1 MTGSGPEGAG
11 GANMINTTIN
21 RIRRNHG
28 LEHATIHVLS
38 EGHKRFS
45 AQGNSDHR
53 GFHLNI
59 YGDVS
64 EEEVTAAVA
73 EAHRRLRAGERH
85 LAVHPNCGTVLV
97 TTAMLA
103 TVAAQAV
110 FSFEQWRAEKAPS
123 PSGRGLGRGPTVPS
137 SSGGGLGR
145 GSSLL
150 NLLNALP
157 GATLAVVGA
166 LIVGRPLGIALQ
178 ERYTVD
184 GNIGD
189 LEIASIRPVSLSPVT
204 RLFQL
209 LLTAG
214 NRALP
219 PRSYFVRTAGG
230 EE

>member
-1 MTGSGPEGAG
+1 MVNHTV
-11 GANMINTTIN
+11 N

-59 YGDVS
+59 YGDVT
-64 EEEVTAAVA
+64 EQEVAAAVA
-73 EAHRRLRAGERH
+73 EAHRRLRAGERQ

-110 FSFEQWRAEKAPS
+110 FSFEQWREAAPDGKGA
-123 PSGRGLGRGPTVPS
+123 GRGWLATA
-137 SSGGGLGR
+137 
-145 GSSLL
+145 
-150 NLLNALP
+150 NALP
-157 GATLAVVGA
+157 GATLAVVAA
-166 LIVGRPLGIALQ
+166 LIVGRPLGLTLQ

-184 GNIGD
+184 GNIAD
-189 LEIASIRPVSLSPVT
+189 LEVVSIRPVAVSPVA

-214 NRALP
+214 NSALP
-219 PRSYFVRTAGG
+219 PKSYFVRTAGG

>member
-1 MTGSGPEGAG
+1 MVNS
-11 GANMINTTIN
+11 IVN
-21 RIRRNHG
+21 RIRRNHA

-64 EEEVTAAVA
+64 EDEVAAAVA
-73 EAHRRLRAGERH
+73 EAHRRLRAGERQ

-103 TVAAQAV
+103 TLAAQAV
-110 FSFEQWRAEKAPS
+110 LGFEQWRVSKAPS
-123 PSGRGLGRGPTVPS
+123 PSGEGSGRGAMLTAV
-137 SSGGGLGR
+137 
-145 GSSLL
+145 
-150 NLLNALP
+150 NALP
-157 GATLAVVGA
+157 GAALAVVAA
-166 LIVGRPLGIALQ
+166 LIVGRPLGLTLQ

-184 GNIGD
+184 GNIAD
-189 LEIASIRPVSLSPVT
+189 LAVASIRPVPLSPVT

-209 LLTAG
+209 LLTGG

-219 PRSYFVRTAGG
+219 PRAYFVRTTGG
-230 EE
+230 D

>member
-1 MTGSGPEGAG
+1 
-11 GANMINTTIN
+11 MINSTIN

-28 LEHATIHVLS
+28 LEHATIHILS

-59 YGDVS
+59 YGDVT
-64 EEEVTAAVA
+64 EEEVAAAVA

-103 TVAAQAV
+103 TLAAQAV
-110 FSFEQWRAEKAPS
+110 FTFEQWRAEKRPS
-123 PSGRGLGRGPTVPS
+123 PNPSHREGNRIRSSSQGEGGLVPS
-137 SSGGGLGR
+137 PSGGGLGR
-145 GSSLL
+145 GSGSDIL

-157 GATLAVVGA
+157 SATLAVVGA
-166 LIVGRPLGIALQ
+166 LIVGRPLGITLQ

-184 GNIGD
+184 GDIRD
-189 LEIASIRPVSLSPVT
+189 LAVASIRPVPLSPVT

-219 PRSYFVRTAGG
+219 PHAYFVRTVGG

>member
-1 MTGSGPEGAG
+1 MVTS
-11 GANMINTTIN
+11 TVN

-38 EGHKRFS
+38 ESHKRFS

-59 YGDVS
+59 YGDVN
-64 EEEVTAAVA
+64 EAEVAAAVA
-73 EAHRRLRAGERH
+73 EAQRRLRAGERQ
-85 LAVHPNCGTVLV
+85 LAVHTNCGTVLV

-103 TVAAQAV
+103 TAAAQAV
-110 FSFEQWRAEKAPS
+110 FSFEQWREGTPDGKGA
-123 PSGRGLGRGPTVPS
+123 GRRWLTAA
-137 SSGGGLGR
+137 
-145 GSSLL
+145 
-150 NLLNALP
+150 NALP
-157 GATLAVVGA
+157 GATLAVVAA
-166 LIVGRPLGIALQ
+166 LIVGRPLGLTLQ

-184 GNIGD
+184 GNIAD
-189 LEIASIRPVSLSPVT
+189 LEVVSVRPVPVSPVA

-219 PRSYFVRTAGG
+219 PKSYFVRTAGG
-230 EE
+230 EA

>member
-1 MTGSGPEGAG
+1 
-11 GANMINTTIN
+11 MITSTIN

-38 EGHKRFS
+38 ESHKRFS

-59 YGDVS
+59 YGDVT
-64 EEEVTAAVA
+64 EDEVAAAVA
-73 EAHRRLRAGERH
+73 QAHRRLRAGERH

-103 TVAAQAV
+103 TLAAQAV
-110 FSFEQWRAEKAPS
+110 FGFEQWRADRSAPVPS
-123 PSGRGLGRGPTVPS
+123 PPGR
-137 SSGGGLGR
+137 GLGR

-150 NLLNALP
+150 NFTNALP

-166 LIVGRPLGIALQ
+166 LIVGRPLGVTLQ

-189 LEIASIRPVSLSPVT
+189 LAIASIQPVALSPVT

-219 PRSYFVRTAGG
+219 PHAYFVRTVGG

>member
-1 MTGSGPEGAG
+1 
-11 GANMINTTIN
+11 MIESTVN

-38 EGHKRFS
+38 EGHKKFS

-59 YGDVS
+59 YGDVT
-64 EEEVTAAVA
+64 EEEVAAAVA

-103 TVAAQAV
+103 TLAAQAV
-110 FSFEQWRAEKAPS
+110 FTFEQWRAEKTPSARAGDQVPS
-123 PSGRGLGRGPTVPS
+123 PSGAGASALT
-137 SSGGGLGR
+137 
-145 GSSLL
+145 
-150 NLLNALP
+150 LLNALP
-157 GATLAVVGA
+157 SATLAVVGA
-166 LIVGRPLGIALQ
+166 LIVGRPLGITLQ

-184 GNIGD
+184 GNIRD
-189 LEIASIRPVSLSPVT
+189 LEVASIRPVALSPVT

-219 PRSYFVRTAGG
+219 PHAYFVRTVGG
-230 EE
+230 EA

>member
-1 MTGSGPEGAG
+1 MSITR
-11 GANMINTTIN
+11 TVN

-38 EGHKRFS
+38 ESRKRFS

-59 YGDVS
+59 YG
-64 EEEVTAAVA
+64 EVTPDEVRAAAA
-73 EAHRRLRAGERH
+73 EAQRRLRAGERQ

-97 TTAMLA
+97 TTATLA
-103 TVAAQAV
+103 TLAAQAALTW
-110 FSFEQWRAEKAPS
+110 EQWRAPAGD
-123 PSGRGLGRGPTVPS
+123 GRGR
-137 SSGGGLGR
+137 
-145 GSSLL
+145 SLTTAF
-150 NLLNALP
+150 NALP
-157 GATLAVVGA
+157 GAILAVVVA
-166 LIVGRPLGIALQ
+166 LIVGRPLGLTLQ

-184 GNIGD
+184 GNIAD
-189 LEIASIRPVSLSPVT
+189 LEIASVQPVAVSPVA

-219 PRSYFVRTAGG
+219 PKSYFVRTVGG
-230 EE
+230 E

>member
-1 MTGSGPEGAG
+1 
-11 GANMINTTIN
+11 MITSTIN

-38 EGHKRFS
+38 ESHKRFS

-59 YGDVS
+59 YGDVT
-64 EEEVTAAVA
+64 EDEVAAAVA
-73 EAHRRLRAGERH
+73 QAHRRLRAGERH

-103 TVAAQAV
+103 TLAAQAV
-110 FSFEQWRAEKAPS
+110 FGFEQWRADRSAPVPS
-123 PSGRGLGRGPTVPS
+123 PLGR
-137 SSGGGLGR
+137 GLGR

-150 NLLNALP
+150 NFTNALP

-166 LIVGRPLGIALQ
+166 LIVGRPLGVTLQ

-189 LEIASIRPVSLSPVT
+189 LAIASIQPVTLSPVT

-219 PRSYFVRTAGG
+219 PHAYFVRTVGG

>member
-1 MTGSGPEGAG
+1 MAIVNGRNR
-11 GANMINTTIN
+11 GANMITGTIA

-59 YGDVS
+59 YGDVTG
-64 EEEVTAAVA
+64 EEVAAAVA
-73 EAHRRLRAGERH
+73 EAHRRLRSGERH

-103 TVAAQAV
+103 TLAAQAV
-110 FSFEQWRAEKAPS
+110 FTFEQWRAEKTPS
-123 PSGRGLGRGPTVPS
+123 PNPSQRAGDQVPS
-137 SSGGGLGR
+137 PSGGGLGR
-145 GSSLL
+145 GSSFLTLL
-150 NLLNALP
+150 NSLP
-157 GATLAVVGA
+157 SATLAVVGA
-166 LIVGRPLGIALQ
+166 LIVGRPLGITLQ

-184 GNIGD
+184 GDIAD
-189 LEIASIRPVSLSPVT
+189 LAIASIRPVPLSPVT

-219 PRSYFVRTAGG
+219 PHAYFVRTVGG

>member
-1 MTGSGPEGAG
+1 MPVG
-11 GANMINTTIN
+11 IVN

-59 YGDVS
+59 YGDVT
-64 EEEVTAAVA
+64 EEEVAKAVA

-103 TVAAQAV
+103 TLAAQAV
-110 FSFEQWRAEKAPS
+110 FTFEQWRAEKTPSQGLVPS
-123 PSGRGLGRGPTVPS
+123 PSGGGLGRGSDVPS
-137 SSGGGLGR
+137 PSGGGLGR
-145 GSSLL
+145 GSSALTLL
-150 NLLNALP
+150 NSLP
-157 GATLAVVGA
+157 SATLAVVAA
-166 LIVGRPLGIALQ
+166 LIVGRPLGITLQ

-184 GNIGD
+184 GDIRD
-189 LEIASIRPVSLSPVT
+189 LEVASIRPVRLSPVT

-219 PRSYFVRTAGG
+219 PHAYFVRTVGG

>member
-1 MTGSGPEGAG
+1 
-11 GANMINTTIN
+11 MINSTIN

-28 LEHATIHVLS
+28 LEHATIHILS

-59 YGDVS
+59 YGDVT
-64 EEEVTAAVA
+64 EEEVAAAVA

-103 TVAAQAV
+103 TLAAQAV
-110 FSFEQWRAEKAPS
+110 FTFEQWRADHPPVPS
-123 PSGRGLGRGPTVPS
+123 PSGRGLGRGTAF
-137 SSGGGLGR
+137 
-145 GSSLL
+145 L
-150 NLLNALP
+150 NLFNALP
-157 GATLAVVGA
+157 SATLAVVGA
-166 LIVGRPLGIALQ
+166 LIVGRPLGITLQ

-184 GNIGD
+184 GDIGD
-189 LEIASIRPVSLSPVT
+189 LAVASIRPVALSPVT

-219 PRSYFVRTAGG
+219 PHAYFVRTVGG
-230 EE
+230 EG